1 MTADGGTP
9 PVRVAEA
16 GQGAVD
22 PEIALQGNL
31 LAYRRALYD
40 ANIWRLELKN
50 GQPASAPVR
59 LVASTA
65 SDTAPD
71 YSPDGRRVVFA
82 STRSGTF
89 EIWACNAD
97 GSSPARVSTLDA
109 PMSGS
114 PKWSPDGRTIAFDS
128 NLGGNEEIYTV
139 SADGGPVKR
148 ITNHPG
154 FDVVPTWSRDG
165 RWIYFTSDRSGSRQ
179 IWKMPAAGGEP
190 TQVTRGGGVNAMES
204 ADGRTLYFARDIGVP
219 GPWRMPVGGGEETAV
234 PDAAAGAVW
243 GQMVLTE
250 DGIYFIARDGTDLPL
265 RYAIYFSDFTSR
277 KTTRIYQ
284 LAMTLSLSARGLA
297 LSPDRHALLF
307 TQLDA
312 SGADLMLLEH
322 FR

>member
-1 MTADGGTP
+1 
-9 PVRVAEA
+9 
-16 GQGAVD
+16 
-22 PEIALQGNL
+22 
-31 LAYRRALYD
+31 
-40 ANIWRLELKN
+40 
-50 GQPASAPVR
+50 
-59 LVASTA
+59 
-65 SDTAPD
+65 
-71 YSPDGRRVVFA
+71 
-82 STRSGTF
+82 
-89 EIWACNAD
+89 
-97 GSSPARVSTLDA
+97 
-109 PMSGS
+109 
-114 PKWSPDGRTIAFDS
+114 
-128 NLGGNEEIYTV
+128 
-139 SADGGPVKR
+139 
-148 ITNHPG
+148 
-154 FDVVPTWSRDG
+154 
-165 RWIYFTSDRSGSRQ
+165 
-179 IWKMPAAGGEP
+179 MPAAGGEP

-284 LAMTLSLSARGLA
+284 LARMLSLSARGLA